1 MQAPEASPGS
11 VEAMSEIEE
20 LEPLVRDQGPQVFV
34 RGHNF
39 EWESGLAYRDFQMLH
54 IVNQDAV

>member
-1 MQAPEASPGS
+1 
-11 VEAMSEIEE
+11 MSEIEE